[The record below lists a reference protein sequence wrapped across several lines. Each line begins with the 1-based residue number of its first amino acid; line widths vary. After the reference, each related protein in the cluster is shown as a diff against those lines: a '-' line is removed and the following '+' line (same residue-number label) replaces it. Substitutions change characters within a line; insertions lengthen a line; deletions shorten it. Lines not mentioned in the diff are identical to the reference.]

1 MADIGPITLL
11 MLQHHAVV
19 NKFLSN
25 FEKIPE
31 KDTQKMKG
39 SFKIFKWNLEK
50 HFFIEETNFFTV
62 ADKDNKTELSQLNN
76 LLKDHKDLMAVMN
89 NLNEDIDR
97 GKKPVTLILRELLFA
112 HERRETESFYPMLD
126 KRLSEKE
133 KKEIIKKASDIIL
146 G

>member
-1 MADIGPITLL
+1 MAEIGPITLL

-25 FEKIPE
+25 FEKISE
-31 KDTQKMKG
+31 KDSWKMKD
-39 SFKIFKWNLEK
+39 SFRIFKWNLEK
-50 HFFIEETNFFTV
+50 HFFIEEANFFVV
-62 ADKDNKTELSQLNN
+62 ADKDNRTELSQLNN
-76 LLKDHKDLMAVMN
+76 LLKDHKDLMIVLN
-89 NLNEDIDR
+89 NLNEDLDR
-97 GKKPVTLILRELLFA
+97 GKKPVTGILKELLFA
-112 HERRETESFYPMLD
+112 HERRETDSFYPMLD

>member
-11 MLQHHAVV
+11 MLQHHAIV

-25 FEKIPE
+25 FEKTSE
-31 KDTQKMKG
+31 KEMQKMKD

-62 ADKDNKTELSQLNN
+62 ADKDSKTEMAQLKN
-76 LLKDHKDLMAVMN
+76 LLKDHKDLMIIIN
-89 NLNEDIDR
+89 DLNEDVINS
-97 GKKPVTLILRELLFA
+97 KKPTTTILRELLFA
-112 HERRETESFYPMLD
+112 HERRETDSFYPMLD
-126 KRLSEKE
+126 KRLSEKD
-133 KKEIIKKASDIIL
+133 KKEIIKKVSDITL